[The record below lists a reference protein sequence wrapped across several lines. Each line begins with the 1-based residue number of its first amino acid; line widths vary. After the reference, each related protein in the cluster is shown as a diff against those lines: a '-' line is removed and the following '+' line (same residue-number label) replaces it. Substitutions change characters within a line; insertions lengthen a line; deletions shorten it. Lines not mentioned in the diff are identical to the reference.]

1 MPQPGIEIYGAREL
15 RSAMRR
21 MGVEGQREALKEAH
35 TSVADLVV
43 DKSQRR
49 GDPVQKVT
57 ADGLIPSGTTTKAQ
71 VRLKNTAANPFL
83 VRAFMGSKKRTG
95 WYSDGR
101 YANSAPQWLEW
112 VGNNWNLEAGTGP
125 YVIAEVV
132 HDEYSNI
139 LDTYMDE
146 MRKAANRVGLN
157 LG

>member
-1 MPQPGIEIYGAREL
+1 MPSPGIEVYGAREL
-15 RSAMRR
+15 RAAMRR

-43 DKSQRR
+43 DKSQPR
-49 GDPVQKVT
+49 GNTAQKRM
-57 ADGLIPSGTTTKAQ
+57 ADGMVPSGTTTKAQ
-71 VRLKNTAANPFL
+71 VKLRNTAANPYL
-83 VRAFMGSKKRTG
+83 VRAFMGSYKRTG
-95 WYSDGR
+95 WYSKAR
-101 YANSAPQWLEW
+101 YSSSPPQWLEW

-125 YVIAEVV
+125 YVIADVV

-146 MRKAANRVGLN
+146 MRKAARKVGLD